1 MLDLA
6 QLRVF
11 VAVAEEGGFAAAA
24 RRLGMSPPAVTRA
37 VSALE
42 VELGV
47 RLLHRTTR
55 HVRRTDAGEGFL
67 HDSRR
72 ILAEVEE
79 ASASARGAQQVAQGE
94 LALTAP
100 VMFGRLHVAPVLL
113 EFLAEHK
120 QVSARVMFLDR
131 VVHLLD
137 EGFDVAVRIAQLAD
151 SSLSALRVG
160 QVRRVVVASPGYLAE
175 HGEPH
180 HPRELARHLGIGFA
194 QAGGGARRWS
204 FASAAG
210 GDLHDT
216 AQPRL
221 PLLVNSVDAA
231 LAAALAGQGMA
242 MMLSYQVRDDLA
254 AGRLVRVMRP
264 FERPP
269 VPVHLLHVEGRRAA
283 AKVRAFID
291 FAAARL
297 REAPA
302 LHED

>member
-11 VAVAEEGGFAAAA
+11 VVVAEEGGFAAAA

-37 VSALE
+37 VSGLE
-42 VELGV
+42 AELGV

-55 HVRRTDAGEGFL
+55 HVRRTDVGERFL

-79 ASASARGAQQVAQGE
+79 AAASARGAQLVPQGE

-100 VMFGRLHVAPVLL
+100 VMFGRLHVAPLL
-113 EFLAEHK
+113 INFLAQHP

-137 EGFDVAVRIAQLAD
+137 EGFDVAVRIAHLAD

-160 QVRRVVVASPGYLAE
+160 QVRRIVVASPSYLAV
-175 HGEPH
+175 HGEPRD
-180 HPRELARHLGIGFA
+180 PQELAHHLGIGFA
-194 QAGGGARRWS
+194 QPGGGTRRWT
-204 FASAAG
+204 FGAASGELA
-210 GDLHDT
+210 DMP
-216 AQPRL
+216 QPRL

-231 LAAALAGQGMA
+231 LAAALAGQGLA
-242 MMLSYQVRDDLA
+242 MMLSYQVREDLA
-254 AGRLVRVMRP
+254 AGRLVRVLRP

-269 VPVHLLHVEGRRAA
+269 IPVHLLHVEGRRAA
-283 AKVRAFID
+283 AKVRAFVD
-291 FAAARL
+291 HAAARL
-297 REAPA
+297 REEPA